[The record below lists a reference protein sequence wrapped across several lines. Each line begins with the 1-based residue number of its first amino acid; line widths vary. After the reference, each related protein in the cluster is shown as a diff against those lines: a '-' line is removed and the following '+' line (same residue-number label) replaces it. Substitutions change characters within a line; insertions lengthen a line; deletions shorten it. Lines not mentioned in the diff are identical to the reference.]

1 MLSKLH
7 FFFFLYFYLILS
19 RVILLGK
26 EKVSKQKNT
35 ILYFSAF
42 FPENAGYHW
51 RVKKWAEILEKEGY
65 SVDVVCAINKEEFY
79 DLLNKDHPRFLRTYL
94 KRRFWQIVRS
104 RECETVIVRRELL
117 LYNDYGNL
125 FLEKLLL
132 KIHPNAILDFDDDIS
147 AAKNQP
153 RKVTNLYGRLLQEHG
168 NKFNESL
175 RLYKRFI
182 VVSNYLKE
190 KVLSENKN
198 IKEED
203 ILIIPTCVDYDK
215 YQPKE
220 YPANPSK
227 ITFGWI
233 GGTGNYPLLDILIPI
248 FNHLSNDFDFELN
261 VIGGEPYVRNT
272 NFQLN
277 FIPWSLET
285 EVEELLKIDI
295 GLMPLDQSIRAKGKG
310 GFKLIQYMG
319 LGIVSVASA
328 VTINKEIVDDKENSF
343 LVHSDEEWESI
354 FIKIL
359 TNQVDF
365 QMMGGKAYEK
375 VKENYTFNQNKE
387 KYVDFI
393 KA

>member
-42 FPENAGYHW
+42 FPDNAGYHW

-175 RLYKRFI
+175 RIYQRFI
-182 VVSNYLKE
+182 VVSDYLKN
-190 KVLSENKN
+190 KVLFENN
-198 IKEED
+198 GH
-203 ILIIPTCVDYDK
+203 
-215 YQPKE
+215 
-220 YPANPSK
+220 A
-227 ITFGWI
+227 
-233 GGTGNYPLLDILIPI
+233 
-248 FNHLSNDFDFELN
+248 
-261 VIGGEPYVRNT
+261 
-272 NFQLN
+272 
-277 FIPWSLET
+277 
-285 EVEELLKIDI
+285 
-295 GLMPLDQSIRAKGKG
+295 
-310 GFKLIQYMG
+310 
-319 LGIVSVASA
+319 
-328 VTINKEIVDDKENSF
+328 
-343 LVHSDEEWESI
+343 
-354 FIKIL
+354 
-359 TNQVDF
+359 
-365 QMMGGKAYEK
+365 
-375 VKENYTFNQNKE
+375 
-387 KYVDFI
+387 
-393 KA
+393 

>member
-7 FFFFLYFYLILS
+7 FFFYLYFYWILS
-19 RVILLGK
+19 KLIFLVKR
-26 EKVSKQKNT
+26 KVTKSKKS

-42 FPENAGYHW
+42 FADNAGYHW
-51 RVKKWAEILEKEGY
+51 RVKKWAEELEKQVY
-65 SVDVVCAINKEEFY
+65 TVSNVYAVNKEEFY
-79 DLLNKDHPRFLRTYL
+79 GLLKDNHTKLLRLRL
-94 KRRFWQIVRS
+94 KRRIWQVVNS
-104 RECETVIVRRELL
+104 RKYETVIVRRELL
-117 LYNDYGNL
+117 LFNDYGNL
-125 FLEKLLL
+125 VLEKLLL
-132 KIHPNAILDFDDDIS
+132 IVHAHAILAFDDDIA

-153 RKVTNLYGRLLQEHG
+153 KQITNTYACLLQEHG

-190 KVLSENKN
+190 RVLIENKN

-203 ILIIPTCVDYDK
+203 ILIIPTCVDYNK
-215 YQPKE
+215 YQPKQ
-220 YPANPSK
+220 YPANPAK

-285 EVEELLKIDI
+285 EVEELLKTDI
-295 GLMPLDQSIRAKGKG
+295 GLMLLDQSIRAKGKG
-310 GFKLIQYMG
+310 GFKLIPYMG

-343 LVHSDEEWESI
+343 LVHSDEEWEV
-354 FIKIL
+354 IL
-359 TNQVDF
+359 KEILANNVDL
-365 QMMGGKAYEK
+365 QKMGDKAYEK
-375 VKENYTFNQNKE
+375 IKDKYTFSSNSK
-387 KYVDFI
+387 KYANFN
-393 KA
+393 

>member
-65 SVDVVCAINKEEFY
+65 TVDIVCGVNKEEFY
-79 DLLNKDHPRFLRTYL
+79 GLLKENHTKFLRLYL
-94 KRRFWQIVRS
+94 KRRFWQVVNS
-104 RECETVIVRRELL
+104 RKYETVIVRRELL
-117 LYNDYGNL
+117 LFNDYGNL

-132 KIHPNAILDFDDDIS
+132 KFHPNAILDFDDDIA

-153 RKVTNLYGRLLQEHG
+153 KQITNTYACLLQEHG

-190 KVLSENKN
+190 RVLIENKN

-203 ILIIPTCVDYDK
+203 ILIIPTCVDYNK
-215 YQPKE
+215 YQPKQ
-220 YPANPSK
+220 YPANPAK

-285 EVEELLKIDI
+285 EVEELLKTDI

-343 LVHSDEEWESI
+343 LVHSDEEWEV
-354 FIKIL
+354 IL
-359 TNQVDF
+359 KEILANNVDL
-365 QMMGGKAYEK
+365 QKMGEKAYEK
-375 VKENYTFNQNKE
+375 VKKEYTFSGNKGR
-387 KYVDFI
+387 YINFI
-393 KA
+393 KF

>member
-1 MLSKLH
+1 MNFIPKIL
-7 FFFFLYFYLILS
+7 FFITLYFYRFKSIFILN
-19 RVILLGK
+19 K
-26 EKVSKQKNT
+26 EEKVPNT
-35 ILYFSAF
+35 VLYLSAF
-42 FPENAGYHW
+42 FPDNAGYHW
-51 RVKKWAEILEKEGY
+51 RVKKWAEELEKEGY
-65 SVDVVCAINKEEFY
+65 TVDIVCGVNKEEFY
-79 DLLNKDHPRFLRTYL
+79 GLLKENHTKFLRLYL
-94 KRRFWQIVRS
+94 KRRFWQVVNS
-104 RECETVIVRRELL
+104 RKYETVIVRRELL
-117 LYNDYGNL
+117 LFNDYGNL

-132 KIHPNAILDFDDDIS
+132 KFHPNAILDFDDDIA

-153 RKVTNLYGRLLQEHG
+153 KQITNTYACLLQEHG

-190 KVLSENKN
+190 RVLIENKN

-203 ILIIPTCVDYDK
+203 ILIIPTCVDYNK
-215 YQPKE
+215 YQPKQ
-220 YPANPSK
+220 YPANPAK

-285 EVEELLKIDI
+285 EVEELLKTDI

-343 LVHSDEEWESI
+343 LVHSDEEWEV
-354 FIKIL
+354 IL
-359 TNQVDF
+359 KEILANNVDL
-365 QMMGGKAYEK
+365 QKMGEKAYEK
-375 VKENYTFNQNKE
+375 VKKEYTFSGNKGR
-387 KYVDFI
+387 YINFI
-393 KA
+393 KF